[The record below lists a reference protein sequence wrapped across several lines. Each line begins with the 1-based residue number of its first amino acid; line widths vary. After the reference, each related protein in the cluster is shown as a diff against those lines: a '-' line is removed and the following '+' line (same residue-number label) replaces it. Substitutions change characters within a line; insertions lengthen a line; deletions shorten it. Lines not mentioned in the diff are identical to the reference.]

1 MMPRFVI
8 LLTVLFLLPLPV
20 HGQDD
25 PRADFEDLVV
35 VQEVQLDVLATDPKG
50 RLVLGLGAEDFLV
63 EEEGEPV
70 EITGVSFYT
79 TRYGEGGEPP
89 AAGEVPA
96 SRYFILF
103 FHDPITGGT
112 VLNYRTRQRMHAERG
127 CLEWIADHLGPS
139 DWVAVVGHDVHLKV
153 YQDFVQDRHA
163 LEEAVRAAALR
174 RNPDRGRGRR
184 GRQLPPLGSPSLL
197 RHLPRGKDLSRQTRT
212 LYDGLRLTAEAAA
225 YIVGRKNLLL
235 FSTGL
240 GGLDLTGA
248 APEPDP
254 LRYPPMVEALN
265 HHNVAVYTI
274 DYTPSEVRHV
284 QGLGLERL
292 ALGTGGAYFRDPI
305 DYSIP
310 LRRIAEETT
319 GYYLIS
325 YQSAR
330 RSSESGF
337 QRVRVKAKNSEI
349 RVRARQGYLYGSE

>member
-1 MMPRFVI
+1 MKPCLSMSLVVLTLLAMPA
-8 LLTVLFLLPLPV
+8 
-20 HGQDD
+20 HGQEE
-25 PRADFEDLVV
+25 PRAGFEDLVV
-35 VQEVQLDVLATDPKG
+35 VQEVQLDVLATDSEG
-50 RLVLGLGAEDFLV
+50 RLVAGLGAEDFVV

-79 TRYGEGGEPP
+79 TRYGEGGEPGL
-89 AAGEVPA
+89 GEVPA

-112 VLNYRTRQRMHAERG
+112 VLNYRTRQRRHAERG
-127 CLEWIADHLGPS
+127 CLAWIDEHLGPS
-139 DWVAVVGHDVHLKV
+139 DWVAVVGYDVRLKV

-163 LEEAVRAAALR
+163 LREAVRAAALH

-184 GRQLPPLGSPSLL
+184 GRELPPSGAPSLL

-212 LYDGLRLTAEAAA
+212 LMDGIQRLAEAAA
-225 YIVGRKNLLL
+225 YTVGRKNLLL

-240 GGLDLTGA
+240 GGLDLIGST
-248 APEPDP
+248 PEPDS
-254 LRYPPMVEALN
+254 LRYRPMVQALN
-265 HHNVAVYTI
+265 HHNVAAYTI
-274 DYTPSEVRHV
+274 DYTPTEVLQV

-305 DYSIP
+305 DYSLP
-310 LRRIAEETT
+310 LRRVAEETT

-330 RSSESGF
+330 PASEAGF
-337 QRVRVKAKNSEI
+337 QRVRVKAKNPEI